1 VRLHRI
7 SLAKYSQ
14 AATGAFS
21 GVGGLFGKGR
31 WHTLGHLIVYA
42 AENTSLA
49 MAESLVHIQRS
60 NSIEPFNRWE
70 IEVPDALV
78 ATAPPLTAGWQANS
92 ALTQAHGD
100 AWLVSKSSVGYLV
113 PSAIVDNE
121 MNCLINPAHPQFDIG
136 WVVSGPHPFSFDS
149 RLTRP

>member
-1 VRLHRI
+1 VRLQRI
-7 SLAKYSQ
+7 SLAQHSKT
-14 AATGAFS
+14 AADAFS
-21 GVGGLFGKGR
+21 GRGGLYGRGR

-60 NSIEPFNRWE
+60 NNIEPFNRWE
-70 IEVPDALV
+70 IDIPDAMI
-78 ATAPPLTAGWQANS
+78 AAAPILAAGWRTNFAV
-92 ALTQAHGD
+92 TQAFGD
-100 AWLVSKSSVGYLV
+100 AWLAAQSSVGHLV

-121 MNCLINPAHPQFDIG
+121 MNCLINPAHPKFRLT
-136 WVVSGPHPFSFDS
+136 WVVSGPHPFTFDS

>member
-7 SLAKYSQ
+7 SLAQYSPT
-14 AATGAFS
+14 AAEAFS
-21 GVGGLFGKGR
+21 GRGGLYGKGR

-60 NSIEPFNRWE
+60 NSVEPFNRWE
-70 IEVPDALV
+70 IEVPNAQIAAAPAL
-78 ATAPPLTAGWQANS
+78 PSGWQTNFAI
-92 ALTQAHGD
+92 TQAYGD
-100 AWLVSKSSVGYLV
+100 AWLASKSSVGHFV

-121 MNCLINPAHPQFDIG
+121 RNCLINPAHPQFSLG
-136 WVVSGPHPFSFDS
+136 WVVSGPHSFEFDS
-149 RLTRP
+149 RRTRP